1 MRIKGLFIISG
12 FLFLSLS
19 SHSSLAAQ
27 EDWTGSEEKL
37 HRFFQYLRDH
47 YVDNLHS
54 QKAAEEAI
62 RGVLRSLDPHSYYM
76 TRQEVQEANDQLQ
89 GNFEGIGINYHYD
102 RDTLLI
108 LSTIDDSP
116 ADRSGLCPG
125 DRLIKVGDTL
135 VAGTKKT
142 AKDITRLIRE
152 ARGGHVRLAVLR
164 PYEKS
169 LLQFNIKK
177 ERIPSKAITA
187 AYMLDDQTGY
197 IRLARFTS
205 SAPKELRHAIK
216 KLNGQGMNRLVLDL
230 RDNSGG
236 YLTAAVDVAGE
247 ILPQGAPVVYTEG
260 LHSQRKNYE
269 VKNKGHFTEGPL
281 AVLVDQNSASASEII
296 AGAIQDLDRG
306 IVVGRRSFGKGLVQ
320 NTYYFPDGS
329 AIRLTTARYYTP
341 SGRCIQRPY
350 TPGRGD
356 DYNAEMKLR
365 EKRGE
370 LQFKDSIPLNDSLKY
385 YTRNKRLVYGGGGII
400 PDVFVPRDSLLN
412 DSLYRRLTQNGNLYH
427 FAVHWVDKNRRNFYQ
442 YYPTFQDF
450 QKKFAF
456 TSEFL
461 TELSSF
467 YNGRNTPISLPSD
480 WEIWLPKTR
489 VIIMANIARAAWD
502 TEEYLRVMNTMDP
515 DVQTALRSL
524 RTDALTILRSPE

>member
-1 MRIKGLFIISG
+1 MRAIRLALLLGLWAFSG
-12 FLFLSLS
+12 EYS
-19 SHSSLAAQ
+19 SVAAQ
-27 EDWTGSEEKL
+27 EDWTGTEEKL
-37 HRFFQYLRDH
+37 RRFFQHLRDN
-47 YVDNLHS
+47 YVDNLNP

-76 TRQEVQEANDQLQ
+76 TRQEAQEANDQLQ
-89 GNFEGIGINYHYD
+89 GNFEGIGINYHFD

-125 DRLIKVGDTL
+125 DRIIKVGDSL
-135 VAGTKKT
+135 VAGVKKS

-152 ARGGHVRLAVLR
+152 SRGGHVRLAVLR
-164 PYEKS
+164 PEEKN

-187 AYMLDDQTGY
+187 AYMLDENTGY

-205 SAPKELRHAIK
+205 AAPKELRQAIK
-216 KLNGQGMNRLVLDL
+216 KLNGQGMTRLVLDL

-236 YLTAAVDVAGE
+236 YLTAAVDVASE
-247 ILPQGAPVVYTEG
+247 ILPQGSPVVYTEG

-269 VKNKGHFTEGPL
+269 VRNKGHFTDGPL

-296 AGAIQDLDRG
+296 AGAVQDLDRG
-306 IVVGRRSFGKGLVQ
+306 LVVGRRSFGKGLVQ
-320 NTYYFPDGS
+320 NTYYFADGS

-356 DYNAEMKLR
+356 DYHAEMKLR

-385 YTRNKRLVYGGGGII
+385 YTRNNRVVYGGGGII
-400 PDVFVPRDSLLN
+400 PDIFVPRDSLLS

-427 FAVHWVDKNRRNFYQ
+427 FAVYWVDKNRRRFLQ
-442 YYPTFQDF
+442 LYPTFQDF
-450 QKKFAF
+450 QKKFVI
-456 TSEFL
+456 TPEFL
-461 TELSSF
+461 GELSAF
-467 YNGRNTPISLPSD
+467 YAERNTPIQLPASWESL
-480 WEIWLPKTR
+480 LPKIR
-489 VIIMANIARAAWD
+489 VVLMANIARAVWD
-502 TEEYLRVMNTMDP
+502 TEEYLKLMNTVDP

-524 RTDALTILRSPE
+524 DAEALSILKKTE

>member
-1 MRIKGLFIISG
+1 MRAFRLLVYGLWI
-12 FLFLSLS
+12 LPALS
-19 SHSSLAAQ
+19 SRLAAQ
-27 EDWTGSEEKL
+27 EDWAGSEEKL
-37 HRFFQYLRDH
+37 RRFFQHLRDN
-47 YVDNLHS
+47 YVDKLNP
-54 QKAAEEAI
+54 QKATEEAI

-76 TRQEVQEANDQLQ
+76 TRQEAQEANDQLQ
-89 GNFEGIGINYHYD
+89 GNFEGIGINYHFD

-125 DRLIKVGDTL
+125 DRVIKVGDTL
-135 VAGTKKT
+135 VAGVKKT

-164 PYEKS
+164 PDEKS
-169 LLQFNIKK
+169 LLHFNIKK
-177 ERIPSKAITA
+177 ERIPSKAVTA
-187 AYMLDDQTGY
+187 AYMLDERTGY

-205 SAPKELRHAIK
+205 AAPKELRQAIK
-216 KLNGQGMNRLVLDL
+216 KLNGQGMTRLVLDL

-236 YLTAAVDVAGE
+236 YLTAAVEVAAE
-247 ILPQGAPVVYTEG
+247 LLPQGAPVVYTEG

-296 AGAIQDLDRG
+296 AGAVQDLDRG

-350 TPGRGD
+350 TPGRVD
-356 DYNAEMKLR
+356 DYNAEMKMR

-370 LQFKDSIPLNDSLKY
+370 LQFKDSIPLSDSLKY
-385 YTRNKRLVYGGGGII
+385 YTRNKRVVYGGGGII

-412 DSLYRRLTQNGNLYH
+412 DSLYRRLTHNGNLYH
-427 FAVHWVDKNRRNFYQ
+427 FAVYWVDKHRRRFNQ
-442 YYPTFQDF
+442 LYPSFQDF
-450 QKKFAF
+450 QKKFVV
-456 TSEFL
+456 TQEFL
-461 TELSSF
+461 NELTAF
-467 YNGRNTPISLPSD
+467 YAERNIPLHLSAEGETLLPR
-480 WEIWLPKTR
+480 IR
-489 VIIMANIARAAWD
+489 VVLMANIARAAWD
-502 TEEYLRVMNTMDP
+502 TEEYLRLMNTIDP

-524 RTDALTILRSPE
+524 DSEALSILKRAE